1 MPATRIRLHY
11 EARINGQH
19 VNPTAVA
26 LPTPKMEKIHLASFL
41 RQRQK
46 AEDTMAVIHDL
57 PVTVAQLY

>member
-1 MPATRIRLHY
+1 
-11 EARINGQH
+11 
-19 VNPTAVA
+19 